1 MKGWII
7 LRRFF
12 ENKKLIVLLVSVI
25 TSFSMIAYSIFS
37 QSQMPKPILWV
48 NDVTA
53 VVGRF
58 VSTPTNAMIRFTDSI
73 NDLMNTYED
82 NQQLKS
88 QISSLEELE
97 AQNKILQ
104 SENEELSDLLSLQPS
119 LVGKSVIASSVISRS
134 PDTWLD
140 SIIIDVGSDNGILE
154 GMSVMTD
161 SGLVGHVTEVSA
173 TSSKVQLLITENN
186 QMTNVAV
193 SIQVDDG
200 ILAGILSDYDERSQE
215 LILEQVPADEEIK
228 KGATV
233 TTSGLGG
240 VSPEGLIIGEVT
252 SVESDSFGLSQSVRV
267 KPAADFKDIRSVLV
281 VMSLNENTNEK
292 TNDDTSGDEASSA
305 SSVESTNSEE

>member
-53 VVGRF
+53 VLGRF
-58 VSTPTNAMIRFTDSI
+58 VSTPTNAMMRFTDSI

-82 NQQLKS
+82 NQRLKS

-97 AQNKILQ
+97 AQNEILQ
-104 SENEELSDLLSLQPS
+104 SENEELSALLDLQPS
-119 LVGKSVIASSVISRS
+119 LVGKNVIASSVISRS

-140 SIIIDVGSDNGILE
+140 SITIDVGTNSGIE
-154 GMSVMTD
+154 ENMSVMTE

-186 QMTNVAV
+186 QMKNVAV
-193 SIQVDDG
+193 SIQTDDG
-200 ILAGILSDYDERSQE
+200 IVSGILSDYDEKTQE
-215 LILEQVPADEEIK
+215 LILKQVPNDAKVSE
-228 KGATV
+228 GNTV

-252 SVESDSFGLSQSVRV
+252 SASSDNFGLSQSVKV

-281 VMSLNENTNEK
+281 IMTLNESSS
-292 TNDDTSGDEASSA
+292 DTSADSEDQAAESSA
-305 SSVESTNSEE
+305 ASTDTGE

>member
-1 MKGWII
+1 M
-7 LRRFF
+7 RRFF

-58 VSTPTNAMIRFTDSI
+58 VSTPTNAMMRFTDSI

-82 NQQLKS
+82 NQRLKS

-97 AQNKILQ
+97 AQNEILQ
-104 SENEELSDLLSLQPS
+104 SENEELSALLDLQPS
-119 LVGKSVIASSVISRS
+119 LVGKNVIASSVISRS

-140 SIIIDVGSDNGILE
+140 SITIDVGTNSGIEENL
-154 GMSVMTD
+154 SVMTE

-186 QMTNVAV
+186 QMKNVAV
-193 SIQVDDG
+193 SIQTDDG
-200 ILAGILSDYDERSQE
+200 IVSGILSDYDEKTQE
-215 LILEQVPADEEIK
+215 LILKQVPNDAKVSE
-228 KGATV
+228 GSTV

-252 SVESDSFGLSQSVRV
+252 SASSDNFGLSQSVRV

-281 VMSLNENTNEK
+281 IMTLNESSS
-292 TNDDTSGDEASSA
+292 DTSADSEYQAAESSA
-305 SSVESTNSEE
+305 ASTDTGE

>member
-1 MKGWII
+1 M
-7 LRRFF
+7 RRFF

-58 VSTPTNAMIRFTDSI
+58 VSTPTNAMMRFTDSI

-82 NQQLKS
+82 NQRLKS

-97 AQNKILQ
+97 AQNEILQ
-104 SENEELSDLLSLQPS
+104 SENEELSALLDLQPS
-119 LVGKSVIASSVISRS
+119 LVGKNVIASSVISRS

-140 SIIIDVGSDNGILE
+140 SITIDVGTNSSIEEN
-154 GMSVMTD
+154 MSVMTE

-186 QMTNVAV
+186 QMKNVAV
-193 SIQVDDG
+193 SIQTDDG
-200 ILAGILSDYDERSQE
+200 IVSGILSDYDEKTQE
-215 LILEQVPADEEIK
+215 LILKQVANDAKVSE
-228 KGATV
+228 GNTV

-240 VSPEGLIIGEVT
+240 VSPDGLIIGEVT
-252 SVESDSFGLSQSVRV
+252 SASSDNFGLSQSVRV

-281 VMSLNENTNEK
+281 IMTLNESSS
-292 TNDDTSGDEASSA
+292 DTSADSEDQAAESSA
-305 SSVESTNSEE
+305 ASTDTGE

>member
-1 MKGWII
+1 M
-7 LRRFF
+7 RRFF

-58 VSTPTNAMIRFTDSI
+58 VSTPTNAMMRFTDSI

-82 NQQLKS
+82 NQRLKS

-97 AQNKILQ
+97 AQNEILQ
-104 SENEELSDLLSLQPS
+104 SENEELSALLDLQPS
-119 LVGKSVIASSVISRS
+119 LVGKNVIASSVISRS

-140 SIIIDVGSDNGILE
+140 SITIDVGTNSGIE
-154 GMSVMTD
+154 ENMSVMTE

-186 QMTNVAV
+186 QMKNVAV
-193 SIQVDDG
+193 SIQTDDG
-200 ILAGILSDYDERSQE
+200 IVSGILSDYDEKTQE
-215 LILEQVPADEEIK
+215 LILKQVPNDAKVSE
-228 KGATV
+228 GNTV

-252 SVESDSFGLSQSVRV
+252 SASSDNFGLSQSVKV

-281 VMSLNENTNEK
+281 IMTLNESSSDISADSE
-292 TNDDTSGDEASSA
+292 DQAAESSA
-305 SSVESTNSEE
+305 ASTDTGE

>member
-58 VSTPTNAMIRFTDSI
+58 VSTPTNAMMRFTDSI

-82 NQQLKS
+82 NQRLKS

-97 AQNKILQ
+97 AQNEILQ
-104 SENEELSDLLSLQPS
+104 SENEELSALLDLQPS
-119 LVGKSVIASSVISRS
+119 LVGKNVIASSVISRS

-140 SIIIDVGSDNGILE
+140 SITIDVGTNSNIE
-154 GMSVMTD
+154 ENMSVMTE

-186 QMTNVAV
+186 QMKNVAV
-193 SIQVDDG
+193 SIQTDDG
-200 ILAGILSDYDERSQE
+200 IVSGILSDYDEKTQE
-215 LILEQVPADEEIK
+215 LILKQVPNDAKVSE
-228 KGATV
+228 GNTV

-240 VSPEGLIIGEVT
+240 VSPDGLIIGEVT
-252 SVESDSFGLSQSVRV
+252 SASSDNFGLSQSVRV

-281 VMSLNENTNEK
+281 IMTLNESSS
-292 TNDDTSGDEASSA
+292 DTSADSEDQAAESSA
-305 SSVESTNSEE
+305 ASTDTGE

>member
-58 VSTPTNAMIRFTDSI
+58 VSTPTNAMMRFTDSI
-73 NDLMNTYED
+73 NDLMNTYEE
-82 NQQLKS
+82 NQRLKS

-97 AQNKILQ
+97 AQNEILQ
-104 SENEELSDLLSLQPS
+104 SENEELSALLDLKPS
-119 LVGKSVIASSVISRS
+119 LVGKNVIASSVISRS

-140 SIIIDVGSDNGILE
+140 SITIDVGTNSGVEKN
-154 GMSVMTD
+154 MSVMTE

-193 SIQVDDG
+193 SIQTDDG
-200 ILAGILSDYDERSQE
+200 IVSGILSDYDEKSQE
-215 LILEQVPADEEIK
+215 LILEQVPKDAQISE
-228 KGATV
+228 GNTV

-252 SVESDSFGLSQSVRV
+252 SASSDNFGLSQSVRV
-267 KPAADFKDIRSVLV
+267 KPAADFKDIRTVLV
-281 VMSLNENTNEK
+281 VMTLNNSSSDSSVDSE
-292 TNDDTSGDEASSA
+292 DQADESSSASSA
-305 SSVESTNSEE
+305 SEE

>member
-58 VSTPTNAMIRFTDSI
+58 VSTPTNAMMRFTDSI

-82 NQQLKS
+82 NQRLKS

-97 AQNKILQ
+97 AQNEILQ
-104 SENEELSDLLSLQPS
+104 SENEELSALLDLQPS
-119 LVGKSVIASSVISRS
+119 LVGKNVIASSVISRS

-140 SIIIDVGSDNGILE
+140 SITIDVGTNSGIEENL
-154 GMSVMTD
+154 SVMTE

-186 QMTNVAV
+186 QMKNVAV
-193 SIQVDDG
+193 SIQTDDG
-200 ILAGILSDYDERSQE
+200 IVSGILSDYDEKTQE
-215 LILEQVPADEEIK
+215 LILKQVPNDAKVSE
-228 KGATV
+228 GSTV

-252 SVESDSFGLSQSVRV
+252 SASSDNFGLSQSVRV

-281 VMSLNENTNEK
+281 IMTLNESSS
-292 TNDDTSGDEASSA
+292 DTSADSEYQAAESSA
-305 SSVESTNSEE
+305 ASTDTGE

>member
-1 MKGWII
+1 
-7 LRRFF
+7 
-12 ENKKLIVLLVSVI
+12 
-25 TSFSMIAYSIFS
+25 MIAYSIFS

-58 VSTPTNAMIRFTDSI
+58 VSTPTNAMMRFTDSI

-82 NQQLKS
+82 NQRLKS

-97 AQNKILQ
+97 AQNEILQ
-104 SENEELSDLLSLQPS
+104 SENEELSALLDLQPS
-119 LVGKSVIASSVISRS
+119 LVGKNVIASSVISRS

-140 SIIIDVGSDNGILE
+140 SITIDVGTNSGIE
-154 GMSVMTD
+154 ENMSVMTE

-186 QMTNVAV
+186 QMKNVAV
-193 SIQVDDG
+193 SIQTDDG
-200 ILAGILSDYDERSQE
+200 IVSGILSDYDEKTQE
-215 LILEQVPADEEIK
+215 LILKQVPNDAKVSE
-228 KGATV
+228 GNTV

-252 SVESDSFGLSQSVRV
+252 SASSDNFGLSQSVKV

-281 VMSLNENTNEK
+281 IMTLNESSS
-292 TNDDTSGDEASSA
+292 DTSADSEDQAAESSA
-305 SSVESTNSEE
+305 ASTDTGE

>member
-1 MKGWII
+1 
-7 LRRFF
+7 
-12 ENKKLIVLLVSVI
+12 
-25 TSFSMIAYSIFS
+25 MIAYSIFS

-58 VSTPTNAMIRFTDSI
+58 VSTPTNAMMRFTDSI

-82 NQQLKS
+82 NQRLKS

-104 SENEELSDLLSLQPS
+104 SENEELSALLDLQPS
-119 LVGKSVIASSVISRS
+119 LVGKNVIASSVISRS

-140 SIIIDVGSDNGILE
+140 SITIDVGSNSGIE
-154 GMSVMTD
+154 ENMSVMTE

-186 QMTNVAV
+186 QMKNVAV
-193 SIQVDDG
+193 SIQTDDS
-200 ILAGILSDYDERSQE
+200 IVSGILSDYDEKTQE
-215 LILEQVPADEEIK
+215 LILKQVPNDAQVSE
-228 KGATV
+228 GNTV

-252 SVESDSFGLSQSVRV
+252 SASSDNFGLSQSVRV

-281 VMSLNENTNEK
+281 IMTLNESSSDSPADSE
-292 TNDDTSGDEASSA
+292 DQAADSSA
-305 SSVESTNSEE
+305 ASTDTAE

>member
-58 VSTPTNAMIRFTDSI
+58 VSTPTNAMMRFTDSI

-82 NQQLKS
+82 NQRLKS

-97 AQNKILQ
+97 AQNEILQ
-104 SENEELSDLLSLQPS
+104 SENEELSALLDLQPS
-119 LVGKSVIASSVISRS
+119 LVGKNVIASSVISRS

-140 SIIIDVGSDNGILE
+140 SITIDVGTNSNIE
-154 GMSVMTD
+154 ENMSVMTE

-186 QMTNVAV
+186 QMKNVAV
-193 SIQVDDG
+193 SIQTDDG
-200 ILAGILSDYDERSQE
+200 IVSGILSDYDEKTQE
-215 LILEQVPADEEIK
+215 LILKQVPNDAKVSE
-228 KGATV
+228 GNTV

-252 SVESDSFGLSQSVRV
+252 SASSDNFGLSQSVRV

-281 VMSLNENTNEK
+281 IMTLNESSS
-292 TNDDTSGDEASSA
+292 DTSADSEDQAAESSA
-305 SSVESTNSEE
+305 ASTDTGE

>member
-1 MKGWII
+1 
-7 LRRFF
+7 
-12 ENKKLIVLLVSVI
+12 
-25 TSFSMIAYSIFS
+25 MIAYSIFS

-58 VSTPTNAMIRFTDSI
+58 VSTPTNAMMRFTDSI

-82 NQQLKS
+82 NQRLKS

-97 AQNKILQ
+97 AQNEILQ
-104 SENEELSDLLSLQPS
+104 SENEELSALLDLQPS
-119 LVGKSVIASSVISRS
+119 LVGKNVIASSVISRS

-140 SIIIDVGSDNGILE
+140 SITINVGTNSGIE
-154 GMSVMTD
+154 ENMSVMTE

-186 QMTNVAV
+186 QMKNVAV
-193 SIQVDDG
+193 SIQTDDG
-200 ILAGILSDYDERSQE
+200 IVSGILSDYDEKTQE
-215 LILEQVPADEEIK
+215 LILKQVPNDAKVSE
-228 KGATV
+228 GNTV

-252 SVESDSFGLSQSVRV
+252 SASSDNFGLSQSVRV

-281 VMSLNENTNEK
+281 IMTLNETSS
-292 TNDDTSGDEASSA
+292 DTSADSEDQAAESSA
-305 SSVESTNSEE
+305 SSTDTGE

>member
-58 VSTPTNAMIRFTDSI
+58 VSTPTNAMMRFTDSI
-73 NDLMNTYED
+73 NDLMNTYEE
-82 NQQLKS
+82 NQRLKS

-97 AQNKILQ
+97 AQNEILQ
-104 SENEELSDLLSLQPS
+104 SENEELSALLDLQPS
-119 LVGKSVIASSVISRS
+119 LVGKNVIASSVISRS

-140 SIIIDVGSDNGILE
+140 SITIDVGSKSGVEKN
-154 GMSVMTD
+154 MSVMTE

-193 SIQVDDG
+193 SIQTADG
-200 ILAGILSDYDERSQE
+200 IVSGILSDYDEKSQE
-215 LILEQVPADEEIK
+215 LILEQVPKDAQISE
-228 KGATV
+228 GNTV

-252 SVESDSFGLSQSVRV
+252 SASSDNFGLSQSVKV
-267 KPAADFKDIRSVLV
+267 KPAADFKDIRTILV
-281 VMSLNENTNEK
+281 VMTLN
-292 TNDDTSGDEASSA
+292 DSSGDSSVDSEDQADESSSASSA
-305 SSVESTNSEE
+305 SDE

>member
-1 MKGWII
+1 VKGWII

-58 VSTPTNAMIRFTDSI
+58 VSTPTNAMMRFTDSI

-82 NQQLKS
+82 NQRLKS
-88 QISSLEELE
+88 QISSLEQLE
-97 AQNKILQ
+97 AQNEILQ
-104 SENEELSDLLSLQPS
+104 SENEELSALLDLQPS
-119 LVGKSVIASSVISRS
+119 LVGKNVIASSVISRS

-140 SIIIDVGSDNGILE
+140 SITIDVGTNSSIEEN
-154 GMSVMTD
+154 MSVMTE

-186 QMTNVAV
+186 QMKNVAV
-193 SIQVDDG
+193 SIQTDDG
-200 ILAGILSDYDERSQE
+200 IVSGILSDYDEKTQE
-215 LILEQVPADEEIK
+215 LILKQVPNDAKVSE
-228 KGATV
+228 GNTV

-240 VSPEGLIIGEVT
+240 VSPDGLIIGEVT
-252 SVESDSFGLSQSVRV
+252 SASSDNFGLSQSVRV

-281 VMSLNENTNEK
+281 IMTLNESSS
-292 TNDDTSGDEASSA
+292 DTSADSEDQAAESSA
-305 SSVESTNSEE
+305 ASTDTGE

>member
-37 QSQMPKPILWV
+37 QSQMPRPILWV

-58 VSTPTNAMIRFTDSI
+58 VSTPTNAMMRFTDSI

-82 NQQLKS
+82 NQRLKS

-97 AQNKILQ
+97 AQNEILQ
-104 SENEELSDLLSLQPS
+104 SENEELSALLDLQPS
-119 LVGKSVIASSVISRS
+119 LVGKNVIASSVISRS

-140 SIIIDVGSDNGILE
+140 SITIDVGTNSSIEEN
-154 GMSVMTD
+154 MSVMTE

-186 QMTNVAV
+186 QMKNVAV
-193 SIQVDDG
+193 SIQTDDG
-200 ILAGILSDYDERSQE
+200 IVSGILSDYDEKTQE
-215 LILEQVPADEEIK
+215 LILKQVPNDAKVSE
-228 KGATV
+228 GNTV
-233 TTSGLGG
+233 ITSGLGG
-240 VSPEGLIIGEVT
+240 VSPDGLIIGEVT
-252 SVESDSFGLSQSVRV
+252 SASSDNFGLSQSVRV

-281 VMSLNENTNEK
+281 IMTLNESSS
-292 TNDDTSGDEASSA
+292 DTSADSEDQAAESSA
-305 SSVESTNSEE
+305 ASTDTGE

>member
-58 VSTPTNAMIRFTDSI
+58 VSTPTNAMMRFTDSI

-82 NQQLKS
+82 NQRLKS

-97 AQNKILQ
+97 AQNEILQ
-104 SENEELSDLLSLQPS
+104 SENEELSALLDLQPS
-119 LVGKSVIASSVISRS
+119 LVGKNVIASSVISRS

-140 SIIIDVGSDNGILE
+140 SITIDVGTNSGIE
-154 GMSVMTD
+154 ENMSVMTE

-186 QMTNVAV
+186 QMKNVAV
-193 SIQVDDG
+193 NIQTDDG
-200 ILAGILSDYDERSQE
+200 IVSGILSDYDEKTQE
-215 LILEQVPADEEIK
+215 LILKQVPNDAKVSEGI
-228 KGATV
+228 TV

-240 VSPEGLIIGEVT
+240 VSPDGLIIGEVT
-252 SVESDSFGLSQSVRV
+252 SASSDNFGLSQSVRV

-281 VMSLNENTNEK
+281 IMTLNESSS
-292 TNDDTSGDEASSA
+292 DTSADSEDQAAESSA
-305 SSVESTNSEE
+305 ASTDTGE

>member
-1 MKGWII
+1 M
-7 LRRFF
+7 RRFF

-58 VSTPTNAMIRFTDSI
+58 VSTPTNAMMRFTDSI

-82 NQQLKS
+82 NQRLKS

-97 AQNKILQ
+97 AQNEILQ
-104 SENEELSDLLSLQPS
+104 SENEELSALLDLQPS
-119 LVGKSVIASSVISRS
+119 LVGKNVIASSVISRS

-140 SIIIDVGSDNGILE
+140 SIIIDVGTNSSIEEN
-154 GMSVMTD
+154 MSVMTE

-186 QMTNVAV
+186 QMKNVAV
-193 SIQVDDG
+193 SIQTDDG
-200 ILAGILSDYDERSQE
+200 IVSGILSDYDEKTQE
-215 LILEQVPADEEIK
+215 LILKQVPNDAKVSE
-228 KGATV
+228 GNTV

-240 VSPEGLIIGEVT
+240 VSPDGLIIGEVT
-252 SVESDSFGLSQSVRV
+252 SASSDNFGLSQSVRV

-281 VMSLNENTNEK
+281 IMTLNESSS
-292 TNDDTSGDEASSA
+292 DTSADSEDQAAESSA
-305 SSVESTNSEE
+305 ASTDTGE

>member
-58 VSTPTNAMIRFTDSI
+58 VSTPTNAMMRFTDSI

-82 NQQLKS
+82 NQRLKS

-97 AQNKILQ
+97 AQNEILQ
-104 SENEELSDLLSLQPS
+104 SENEELSALLDLQPS
-119 LVGKSVIASSVISRS
+119 LVGKNVIASSVISRS

-140 SIIIDVGSDNGILE
+140 SITIDVGTNSGIE
-154 GMSVMTD
+154 ENMSVMTE

-186 QMTNVAV
+186 QMKNVAV
-193 SIQVDDG
+193 SIQTDDG
-200 ILAGILSDYDERSQE
+200 IVSGILSDYDEKTQE
-215 LILEQVPADEEIK
+215 LILKQVPNDAKVSE
-228 KGATV
+228 GNTV

-252 SVESDSFGLSQSVRV
+252 SASSDNFGLSQSVRV

-281 VMSLNENTNEK
+281 IMTLNETSS
-292 TNDDTSGDEASSA
+292 DTSADSEDQAAESSA
-305 SSVESTNSEE
+305 ASTDTGE

>member
-1 MKGWII
+1 M
-7 LRRFF
+7 RRFF

-58 VSTPTNAMIRFTDSI
+58 VSTPTNAMMRFTDSI

-82 NQQLKS
+82 NQRLKS

-97 AQNKILQ
+97 AQNEILQ
-104 SENEELSDLLSLQPS
+104 SENEELSALLDLQPS
-119 LVGKSVIASSVISRS
+119 LVGKNVIASSVISRS

-140 SIIIDVGSDNGILE
+140 SITIDVGTNSGIE
-154 GMSVMTD
+154 ENMSVMTE

-186 QMTNVAV
+186 QMKNVAV
-193 SIQVDDG
+193 SIQTDDG
-200 ILAGILSDYDERSQE
+200 IVSGILSDYDEKTQE
-215 LILEQVPADEEIK
+215 LILKQVPNDAKVSE
-228 KGATV
+228 GNTV

-252 SVESDSFGLSQSVRV
+252 SASSDNFGLSQSVSV

-281 VMSLNENTNEK
+281 IMTLNESSS
-292 TNDDTSGDEASSA
+292 DTSADSEDQAAESSA
-305 SSVESTNSEE
+305 ASTDTGE

>member
-1 MKGWII
+1 M
-7 LRRFF
+7 RRFF

-58 VSTPTNAMIRFTDSI
+58 VSTPTNAMMRFTDSI
-73 NDLMNTYED
+73 NDLMNTYEE
-82 NQQLKS
+82 NQRLKS

-97 AQNKILQ
+97 AQNEILQ
-104 SENEELSDLLSLQPS
+104 SENEELSALLDLKPS
-119 LVGKSVIASSVISRS
+119 LVGKNVIASSVISRS

-140 SIIIDVGSDNGILE
+140 SITIDVGTNSGVEKN
-154 GMSVMTD
+154 MSVMTE

-193 SIQVDDG
+193 SIQTDDG
-200 ILAGILSDYDERSQE
+200 IVSGILSDYDEKSQE
-215 LILEQVPADEEIK
+215 LILEQVPKDAQISE
-228 KGATV
+228 GNTV

-252 SVESDSFGLSQSVRV
+252 SASSDNFGLSQSVRV
-267 KPAADFKDIRSVLV
+267 KPAADFKDIRTVLV
-281 VMSLNENTNEK
+281 VMTLNNSSSDSSVDSE
-292 TNDDTSGDEASSA
+292 DQADESSSASSA
-305 SSVESTNSEE
+305 SEE

>member
-1 MKGWII
+1 
-7 LRRFF
+7 
-12 ENKKLIVLLVSVI
+12 
-25 TSFSMIAYSIFS
+25 MIAYSIFS

-58 VSTPTNAMIRFTDSI
+58 VSTPTNAMMRFTDSI

-82 NQQLKS
+82 NQRLKS

-104 SENEELSDLLSLQPS
+104 SENEELSALLDLQPS
-119 LVGKSVIASSVISRS
+119 LVGKNVIASSVISRS

-140 SIIIDVGSDNGILE
+140 SITIDVGSNSGIE
-154 GMSVMTD
+154 ENMSVMTE

-186 QMTNVAV
+186 QMKNVAV
-193 SIQVDDG
+193 SIQTDDS
-200 ILAGILSDYDERSQE
+200 IVSGILSDYDEKTQE
-215 LILEQVPADEEIK
+215 LILKQVPNDAQVSE
-228 KGATV
+228 GNTV

-252 SVESDSFGLSQSVRV
+252 SASSDNFGLSQSVRV

-281 VMSLNENTNEK
+281 IMTLNESSS
-292 TNDDTSGDEASSA
+292 DSSA
-305 SSVESTNSEE
+305 DSEDQAAESSAASTDTAE

>member
-12 ENKKLIVLLVSVI
+12 QNKKLIVLLVSVI

-58 VSTPTNAMIRFTDSI
+58 VSTPTNAMMRFTDSI

-82 NQQLKS
+82 NQRLKS

-97 AQNKILQ
+97 AQNEILQ
-104 SENEELSDLLSLQPS
+104 SENEELSALLDLQPS
-119 LVGKSVIASSVISRS
+119 LVGKNVIASSVISRS

-140 SIIIDVGSDNGILE
+140 SITIDVGTNSGIE
-154 GMSVMTD
+154 ENMSVMTE

-186 QMTNVAV
+186 QMKNVAV
-193 SIQVDDG
+193 SIQTDDG
-200 ILAGILSDYDERSQE
+200 IVSGILSDYDEKTQE
-215 LILEQVPADEEIK
+215 LILKQVPNDAKVSE
-228 KGATV
+228 GNTV

-252 SVESDSFGLSQSVRV
+252 SASSDNFGLSQSVKV

-281 VMSLNENTNEK
+281 IMTLNESSS
-292 TNDDTSGDEASSA
+292 DTSADSEDQAAESSA
-305 SSVESTNSEE
+305 ASTDTGE

>member
-1 MKGWII
+1 
-7 LRRFF
+7 
-12 ENKKLIVLLVSVI
+12 
-25 TSFSMIAYSIFS
+25 MIAYSIFS

-53 VVGRF
+53 VMGRF
-58 VSTPTNAMIRFTDSI
+58 VSTPTNAMMRFTDSI

-82 NQQLKS
+82 NQRLKS

-97 AQNKILQ
+97 AQNEILQ
-104 SENEELSDLLSLQPS
+104 SENEELSALLDLQPS
-119 LVGKSVIASSVISRS
+119 LVGKNVIASSVISRS

-140 SIIIDVGSDNGILE
+140 SITIDVGTNSGIE
-154 GMSVMTD
+154 ENMSVMTE

-186 QMTNVAV
+186 QMKNVAV
-193 SIQVDDG
+193 SIQTDDG
-200 ILAGILSDYDERSQE
+200 IVSGILSDYDEKTQE
-215 LILEQVPADEEIK
+215 LILKQVPNDAKVSE
-228 KGATV
+228 GNTV

-252 SVESDSFGLSQSVRV
+252 SASSDNFGLSQSVRV

-281 VMSLNENTNEK
+281 IMTLNESSS
-292 TNDDTSGDEASSA
+292 DTSADSEDQAAESSA
-305 SSVESTNSEE
+305 ASTDTGE

>member
-1 MKGWII
+1 M
-7 LRRFF
+7 RRFF

-58 VSTPTNAMIRFTDSI
+58 VSTPTNAMMRFTDSI

-82 NQQLKS
+82 NQRLKS

-97 AQNKILQ
+97 AQNEILQ
-104 SENEELSDLLSLQPS
+104 SENEELSALLDLQPS
-119 LVGKSVIASSVISRS
+119 LVGKNVIASSVISRS

-140 SIIIDVGSDNGILE
+140 SITIDVGTNSGIE
-154 GMSVMTD
+154 ENMSVMTE

-186 QMTNVAV
+186 QMKNVAV
-193 SIQVDDG
+193 SIQTDDG
-200 ILAGILSDYDERSQE
+200 IVSGILSDYDEKTQE
-215 LILEQVPADEEIK
+215 LILKQVPNDAKVSE
-228 KGATV
+228 GNTV

-252 SVESDSFGLSQSVRV
+252 SASSDNFGLSQSVRV

-281 VMSLNENTNEK
+281 IMTLNESSS
-292 TNDDTSGDEASSA
+292 DTSADSEDQAAESSA
-305 SSVESTNSEE
+305 ASTDRGE

>member
-58 VSTPTNAMIRFTDSI
+58 VSTPTNAMMRFTDSI

-82 NQQLKS
+82 NQRLKS

-97 AQNKILQ
+97 AQNEILQ
-104 SENEELSDLLSLQPS
+104 SENEELSALLDLQPS
-119 LVGKSVIASSVISRS
+119 LVGKNVIASSVISRS

-140 SIIIDVGSDNGILE
+140 SITIDVGTNSGIE
-154 GMSVMTD
+154 ENMSVMTE

-186 QMTNVAV
+186 QMKNVAI
-193 SIQVDDG
+193 SIQTDDG
-200 ILAGILSDYDERSQE
+200 IVSGILSDYDEKTQE
-215 LILEQVPADEEIK
+215 LILKQVPNDAKVSE
-228 KGATV
+228 GNTV

-252 SVESDSFGLSQSVRV
+252 SASSDNFGLSQSVRV

-281 VMSLNENTNEK
+281 IMTLNESSS
-292 TNDDTSGDEASSA
+292 DTSADSEDQAAESSA
-305 SSVESTNSEE
+305 ASTDTGE

>member
-58 VSTPTNAMIRFTDSI
+58 VSTPTNAMMRFTDSI

-82 NQQLKS
+82 NQRLKS

-97 AQNKILQ
+97 AKNEILQ
-104 SENEELSDLLSLQPS
+104 SENEELSALLDLQPS
-119 LVGKSVIASSVISRS
+119 LVGKNVIASSVISRS

-140 SIIIDVGSDNGILE
+140 SITIDVGTNSGIE
-154 GMSVMTD
+154 ESMSVMTE

-186 QMTNVAV
+186 QMKNVAV
-193 SIQVDDG
+193 SIQTDDG
-200 ILAGILSDYDERSQE
+200 IVSGILSDYDEKTQE
-215 LILEQVPADEEIK
+215 LILKQVPNDAKVSE
-228 KGATV
+228 GNTV

-252 SVESDSFGLSQSVRV
+252 SASSDNFGLSQSVRV

-281 VMSLNENTNEK
+281 IMTLNESSS
-292 TNDDTSGDEASSA
+292 DTSADSEDQAAESSA
-305 SSVESTNSEE
+305 ASTDTGE